1 MFFRSCNC
9 PNKADSG
16 TKRHRAFGKKYVFS
30 SFSPVL
36 AWPRQRDG
44 SKLRFC
50 RDFSS
55 LHLSPGQKSTR
66 LMLEIVFRIF
76 KGIARV
82 EIAVVDLLLG
92 LCFWREAPEPAVGP
106 DRTGGADRT
115 DGAGKWGFCGD
126 LATGYRFEQNAL
138 I

>member
-1 MFFRSCNC
+1 
-9 PNKADSG
+9 
-16 TKRHRAFGKKYVFS
+16 
-30 SFSPVL
+30 
-36 AWPRQRDG
+36 
-44 SKLRFC
+44 
-50 RDFSS
+50 
-55 LHLSPGQKSTR
+55 
-66 LMLEIVFRIF
+66 MLEIVFRIF

-106 DRTGGADRT
+106 DRTGPDRTGGADRT

>member
-1 MFFRSCNC
+1 MVFDFMVCVYMVAFNIFSTCNC

-55 LHLSPGQKSTR
+55 LHLSPGEKRT
-66 LMLEIVFRIF
+66 EEVFR
-76 KGIARV
+76 
-82 EIAVVDLLLG
+82 
-92 LCFWREAPEPAVGP
+92 
-106 DRTGGADRT
+106 
-115 DGAGKWGFCGD
+115 
-126 LATGYRFEQNAL
+126 RFG
-138 I
+138 